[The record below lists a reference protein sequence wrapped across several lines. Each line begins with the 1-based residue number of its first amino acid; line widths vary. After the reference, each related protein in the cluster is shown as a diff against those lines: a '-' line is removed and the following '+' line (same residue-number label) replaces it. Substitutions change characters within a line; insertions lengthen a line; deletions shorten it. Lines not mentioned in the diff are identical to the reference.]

1 VAKERK
7 KAADES
13 DDGGGT
19 VSKGVGL
26 APQTLGV
33 LGPTLALGTIAL
45 VEVAARLD
53 FRVPNPP
60 AILMTICVFSAFSGG
75 IRYGLVTTVMA
86 CGYFAGFYA
95 DPPWSF
101 RYDDDGF
108 SRVLVS
114 LLTTPTMVVMA
125 AVSKA
130 RADRFAEAAL
140 HQERE
145 HSASLLEL
153 LDARRKVEAQL
164 SAAKEAAEAANRAKS
179 EFLANV
185 SHEIRTPMNG
195 VLGMTTLALETELTR
210 EQREYMETVRTS
222 GEALLSLINDLL
234 DFSKIEAGKLE
245 LDPGPFDLGTLVS
258 ETMRSFALRAHEKHL
273 ELAWHVP
280 SDVPTALVG
289 DSQRVRQILVNLVGN
304 AVKFTSQGEVVL
316 RVRALQSAKDRVRL
330 AFDVADTGIGVAKDK
345 QQHIFAAFTQAD
357 GSMTR
362 RFGGTGLGLA
372 ITARLANMMGGSIVI
387 DSDVGKG
394 SKFIVELPFEVKESA
409 LAKRSTVPPG
419 TMVGA
424 RVLVV
429 DDNATSREILVDV
442 LANWQMMPIA
452 VAGVGEAESVLEQA
466 GFGDKAKSKAT
477 TSPFRVALI
486 DAELGDD
493 DGFRIAEMLAKESG
507 PPLVMMLTTTDQ
519 NEGAQ
524 RCRQLGVPYVT
535 KPIKP
540 SLLADAVRAALKV
553 RAAGDP
559 AAPQSLPLSSQRSTR
574 PLRVLVAEDSPVNR
588 TLLRRL
594 LEKNDHQV
602 DEVTD
607 GQQALDA
614 IATKPFDLVLMDI
627 QMPILDGLRTAT
639 AIRERER
646 STGGRL
652 PLVAVTAHAMKGD
665 RERCQRAGFDG
676 YVTKPIRVD
685 DLFAVI
691 GDVVRAVP
699 AGPDS
704 VRPPLPTLPV
714 SSKPAWVTPVPQGA
728 RTHRLTT
735 PITVNERRGSAA
747 PFDGGRLLARVGGD
761 EALARELAAVFLDE
775 CPAWLADVDGA
786 LKDKDLPRLARAAH
800 TIKGA
805 VDHFGVERLHDCAL
819 RLERIGRSG
828 ELARADE
835 IRNELESEIEALKGP
850 LSKFAFSEIPPPPPP
865 A

>member
-1 VAKERK
+1 MAKDPDDSS
-7 KAADES
+7 DEV
-13 DDGGGT
+13 DEPGPRA
-19 VSKGVGL
+19 SKGVGL

-33 LGPTLALGTIAL
+33 IGPTLALGTIGL
-45 VEVAARLD
+45 IEVAARLD

-60 AILMTICVFSAFSGG
+60 AILMTICVFSAFTGG
-75 IRYGLVTTVMA
+75 IRYGLLTAVMA
-86 CGYFAGFYA
+86 CAYFAGFYSE
-95 DPPWSF
+95 PPWSF
-101 RYDDDGF
+101 HYDDDGF

-125 AVSKA
+125 AVSKS
-130 RADRFAEAAL
+130 RADRIAEAAL

-145 HSASLLEL
+145 HSASLLDL

-164 SAAKEAAEAANRAKS
+164 FAAKEAAEAANRTKS

-195 VLGMTTLALETELTR
+195 VLGMTSLALETELTR
-210 EQREYMETVRTS
+210 EQREYLETVRTS

-245 LDPGPFDLGTLVS
+245 LDPGPFDLGALVA

-280 SDVPTALVG
+280 ASVPTALVG

-304 AVKFTSQGEVVL
+304 AVKFTTEGEVVV
-316 RVRALQSAKDRVRL
+316 RVRVLSTAPEKVRL
-330 AFDVADTGIGVAKDK
+330 AFDVLDTGIGVAKDK
-345 QQHIFAAFTQAD
+345 QSHIFAAFTQAD

-387 DSDVGKG
+387 DSDVGRG
-394 SKFIVELPFEVKESA
+394 STFVVELPFDVKET
-409 LAKRSTVPPG
+409 AKTKRTTVPPG

-442 LANWQMMPIA
+442 LSAWQMVPIA
-452 VAGVGEAESVLEQA
+452 VADIEEATSVLEHGSHFERGRPA
-466 GFGDKAKSKAT
+466 GA
-477 TSPFRVALI
+477 SPFRVLII
-486 DAELGDD
+486 DAELGDA
-493 DGFRIAEMLAKESG
+493 DGFQLAETLAKESG
-507 PPLVMMLTTTDQ
+507 PPLVMMLTTADQ
-519 NEGAQ
+519 NDGAQ

-540 SLLADAVRAALKV
+540 SLLADAVRTALKV
-553 RAAGDP
+553 RSAGEP
-559 AAPQSLPLSSQRSTR
+559 PPQSMPLSSQRLTR

-588 TLLRRL
+588 LLLRRL
-594 LEKNDHQV
+594 LEKNNHQV
-602 DEVTD
+602 EEVTD

-614 IATKPFDLVLMDI
+614 ITARTFDVVLMDI

-676 YVTKPIRVD
+676 YVTKPIRVE
-685 DLFAVI
+685 DLFGVI
-691 GDVVRAVP
+691 GEVVRSVP
-699 AGPDS
+699 RSADS
-704 VRPPLPTLPV
+704 IAPVTTAEVAATTTPT
-714 SSKPAWVTPVPQGA
+714 PAATRAHRRSTPVTIG
-728 RTHRLTT
+728 R
-735 PITVNERRGSAA
+735 VGA
-747 PFDGGRLLARVGGD
+747 PFDGARLLARVGGD
-761 EALARELAAVFLDE
+761 QALARELAAVFVEE
-775 CPAWLADVDGA
+775 CPTWLADVDGA
-786 LKDKDLPRLARAAH
+786 LREKDLARLARAAH

-828 ELARADE
+828 ELSRAEE
-835 IRNELESEIEALKGP
+835 IRGELADEIEALKAP
-850 LSKFAFSEIPPPPPP
+850 LSAFASSAIPDATPS